1 MREQYVNELLR
12 KKVVI
17 TAALSGAAT
26 FKHQNEAV
34 PYTPRSLLKR
44 ATSAGK
50 RALPS
55 CISMCGTRKR
65 ECPRRT

>member
-34 PYTPRSLLKR
+34 PYTPR
-44 ATSAGK
+44 GV
-50 RALPS
+50 
-55 CISMCGTRKR
+55 C
-65 ECPRRT
+65 